1 MVSLLSFFLFPSSCS
16 SCAGRRHFVGR
27 FIICAGRRRCIREK
41 ELQARAATRLM
52 HTHLCWMF
60 IRLFD
65 MKKSWCLY
73 RSPLQPVQM
82 CMCVIDSQQL
92 ELVASTDT
100 DWPPHVSRRNF
111 VDGVTVFPVDN
122 GEETYLSETQMLPSD
137 NSL

>member
-1 MVSLLSFFLFPSSCS
+1 
-16 SCAGRRHFVGR
+16 
-27 FIICAGRRRCIREK
+27 
-41 ELQARAATRLM
+41 M

-92 ELVASTDT
+92 DLVASTDT